1 VPWYSAT
8 AASEIPEAGS
18 QASQRLPCLG
28 VPRSERQRPLQK
40 GRGFEGP
47 TALGKI
53 EAKLTERWRAGTR
66 ISASSCRRVVVG
78 HSARNQKLIESAR
91 PVGDGEGEEE
101 GISDAKVSTS
111 CHQAE
116 GRKSISPW
124 ATKGNQGRGVA
135 RGVCGA
141 WCGACVR
148 HVWDRVGSG
157 GVGWVIRQ
165 LTSAISQ
172 RIARPTA

>member
-1 VPWYSAT
+1 MVSIVPWYSAT

-66 ISASSCRRVVVG
+66 IEMIDLCL
-78 HSARNQKLIESAR
+78 QLPK
-91 PVGDGEGEEE
+91 
-101 GISDAKVSTS
+101 
-111 CHQAE
+111 
-116 GRKSISPW
+116 
-124 ATKGNQGRGVA
+124 GRG
-135 RGVCGA
+135 
-141 WCGACVR
+141 
-148 HVWDRVGSG
+148 
-157 GVGWVIRQ
+157 
-165 LTSAISQ
+165 
-172 RIARPTA
+172 RPLGPKPKVD